1 MKMNILAHLVGGP
14 IIDAVTDVWKTKMT
28 REMTEAEV
36 AAEVARAVVG
46 AINSVPEAQAK
57 VLTAEAQG
65 RGWLQRSW
73 RPLTGACL
81 GFTVVFWAI
90 VVPVCVD
97 WLGFPPIRIGDLL
110 LEWVFTALLGFGS
123 VYAGGRTLE
132 KIADR
137 VTARF
142 GR

>member
-1 MKMNILAHLVGGP
+1 MIQALAGLLVGP
-14 IIDAVTDVWKTKMT
+14 LTKSFTDIAKAKIERDMS
-28 REMTEAEV
+28 ETELRAEV
-36 AAEVARAVVG
+36 AKAVTS
-46 AINSVPEAQAK
+46 ALENIPDAQAR
-57 VLTAEAQG
+57 VLIAEAG
-65 RGWLQRSW
+65 GSWLQRSW

-81 GFTVVFWAI
+81 GFTVFFWA
-90 VVPVCVD
+90 VLVPISVD
-97 WLGFPPIRIGDLL
+97 WVGLPTIRIGDTL

-142 GR
+142 GK

>member
-1 MKMNILAHLVGGP
+1 MIQALAGVLTKP
-14 IIDAVTDVWKTKMT
+14 ITDAVTDIWKAKINRDMS
-28 REMTEAEV
+28 ETEVRAEV
-36 AAEVARAVVG
+36 TKAVTAALQT
-46 AINSVPEAQAK
+46 IPDAQAK
-57 VLTAEAQG
+57 VLVAEAQG
-65 RGWLQRSW
+65 QSWLQRSW

-81 GFTVVFWAI
+81 GFTVFFWA
-90 VVPVCVD
+90 VLVPVFVD
-97 WLGFPPIRIGDLL
+97 WLGAPAICIGDTL

-137 VTARF
+137 ITARF